1 MKTNK
6 NSTIRDPVTPNF
18 FTSPVPPPP
27 PPILLYIYS
36 IPKRSFYYGFSTA
49 CSIPLQLN
57 IEEEYFAVVL
67 NNLLPPRLHPLKNVQ
82 YYGQEK

>member
-1 MKTNK
+1 MKTNN
-6 NSTIRDPVTPNF
+6 NSTIRDPVTPHL
-18 FTSPVPPPP
+18 FTSPA
-27 PPILLYIYS
+27 PPILLYIYR